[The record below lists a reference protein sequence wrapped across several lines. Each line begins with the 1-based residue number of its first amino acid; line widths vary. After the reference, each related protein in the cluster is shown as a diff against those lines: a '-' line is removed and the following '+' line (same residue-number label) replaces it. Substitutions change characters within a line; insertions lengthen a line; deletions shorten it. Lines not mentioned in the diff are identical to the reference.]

1 MAFTYWD
8 KEKRMTLKQM
18 IQQVTINEQENEL
31 THYVFT
37 TPMSMPT
44 FGKPMLGYVPL
55 NEVAT
60 SKFFSNVN
68 DFDRDNQLAMAHFQD
83 TTITRA
89 YNLTNSIKP
98 GDTSLPDAEVAALK
112 WFWKFFTSINL
123 VRQPPMDNVL
133 YWACQFLSSGTSFLP
148 LEKDVEIVFS
158 GFKGSHTCMFAS
170 LRRMNL
176 SPILCPYYENMTNF
190 KTTTEIR
197 EYVDANE
204 ELKALIT
211 YLCLCTIVG
220 LCDTFV
226 ETRNMDTGEYVW
238 KVSNVVSDNHVPAQN
253 IEKFCYTVQNA
264 KYMIQ
269 LVHVL
274 LFPLTDNK
282 YADLPNYVAVITQGA
297 INQSLP
303 RNAVNNNEGSDSDTT
318 TDTAT
323 NTSGIVSGGTDTVA
337 SLYPDEFKYVQS

>member
-1 MAFTYWD
+1 MTFTYWD

-18 IQQVTINEQENEL
+18 TQQVDITKQENEL

-37 TPMSMPT
+37 TPMSTPT
-44 FGKPMLGYVPL
+44 IGKPMLGYVPL

-68 DFDRDNQLAMAHFQD
+68 DFDRDNQLAMAHFSD
-83 TTITRA
+83 TTITQA

-112 WFWKFFTSINL
+112 WFWKFFTSINIT
-123 VRQPPMDNVL
+123 RQPPMDNVL
-133 YWACQFLSSGTSFLP
+133 YWACQFLSSGTKFLP
-148 LEKDVEIVFS
+148 LENDVNITFS
-158 GFKGSHTCMFAS
+158 GFKGSHIHMFS
-170 LRRMNL
+170 NLRQMNL
-176 SPILCPYYENMTNF
+176 SPVLSPYYEHMTNF
-190 KTTTEIR
+190 KTTEEIR
-197 EYVDANE
+197 EYVDAHD
-204 ELKALIT
+204 ELKSLIT

-226 ETRNMDTGEYVW
+226 ETRNMDTGEYTW
-238 KVSNVVSDNHVPAQN
+238 KVSNVVSRNHTPSQN
-253 IEKFCYTVQNA
+253 VEKFCYTAQNA

-269 LVHVL
+269 LIHVL

-282 YADLPNYVAVITQGA
+282 YADLPNYVAMITQSN
-297 INQSLP
+297 INQSRANIVVDDSTTP
-303 RNAVNNNEGSDSDTT
+303 NNDTP

-323 NTSGIVSGGTDTVA
+323 DPSGIVSGDTGTVA
-337 SLYPDEFKYVQS
+337 SLYPDEFKFVQS

>member
-1 MAFTYWD
+1 MTLTYWD

-18 IQQVTINEQENEL
+18 IQQVAINEQENEL

-37 TPMSMPT
+37 TPLSMPT

-68 DFDRDNQLAMAHFQD
+68 DFDRDNQLAMAHFPD
-83 TTITRA
+83 TTITQA

-123 VRQPPMDNVL
+123 VRQPPMDNVM

-148 LEKDVEIVFS
+148 LERDVEIVFS
-158 GFKGSHTCMFAS
+158 GFKGSHICMFS
-170 LRRMNL
+170 NLRQMNL
-176 SPILCPYYENMTNF
+176 SPILCPYYDLITNF

-197 EYVDANE
+197 AYVDAHE
-204 ELKALIT
+204 ELKSLLT

-220 LCDTFV
+220 LCDTFT

-238 KVSNVVSDNHVPAQN
+238 KVRDVVSRNHTPAQN
-253 IEKFCYTVQNA
+253 VEKFCYTIQNA

-297 INQSLP
+297 INQS
-303 RNAVNNNEGSDSDTT
+303 RSHNVINTTDESNSNTTSDT
-318 TDTAT
+318 AAS
-323 NTSGIVSGGTDTVA
+323 TSGIVSGDTGTVA